1 MPHGRCTR
9 NSARSAPLSA
19 NGGAASANSRWEE
32 SCGTRVLCHA
42 ALGAASLGFV
52 EAGLQPS
59 VQFIFVAQALLPGAL
74 RVPHAPVLRVG
85 LYLCGIG
92 TPACVCGCPMRRFAR
107 GVLSLWDRHSLP
119 VRLRVPHA
127 PVCVWG
133 SIFVAQALLPVRLR
147 VSHAPVLCGA
157 LSLWH
162 RHSCL

>member
-74 RVPHAPVLRVG
+74 RVPHAPVCAWGFIFVGQALFACAPAGASRAGLCVG
-85 LYLCGIG
+85 LYLCGTG
-92 TPACVCGCPMRRFAR
+92 TLACAPA
-107 GVLSLWDRHSLP
+107 GV
-119 VRLRVPHA
+119 A
-127 PVCVWG
+127 CAGFVWG
-133 SIFVAQALLPVRLR
+133 FIFVAQAFLPV
-147 VSHAPVLCGA
+147 
-157 LSLWH
+157 SLLFPPLVASSLA
-162 RHSCL
+162 RSAFV